1 MSELIYLVKTIMQ
14 AVKEARDVEVKE
26 RDDRKIWA
34 KIVLKVKTLKAKI
47 FAQEDLAKLHLET
60 QNLKEYN
67 TNYKAKR
74 AEMETVARIYMFSR

>member
-1 MSELIYLVKTIMQ
+1 MQ
-14 AVKEARDVEVKE
+14 AVKTAREVEAKE
-26 RDDRKIWA
+26 RDDTKIWA
-34 KIVLKVKTLKAKI
+34 KIVAKAKTLKAKI
-47 FAQEDLAKLHLET
+47 FAQEDLEQLHLES